1 MVKFLNYLKQ
11 MNKKLVNYKYG
22 DNLSNYININN
33 YLLKNYNKTII
44 SGGKYDFDINQKKCI
59 DVGVNGSFD
68 TIEMCN
74 LSHSKPI
81 NVVTNSNTPKT
92 GTDVLLNAFQK
103 LTDEMLEYISKSYN
117 PNSNN
122 DPTDYKKIAK
132 YLLFNVEVLSQ
143 YFPNDSL
150 NELSNQINSIN
161 TIIDQ
166 KLKEIQNLSS

>member
-11 MNKKLVNYKYG
+11 MNKILVNYKYG

-44 SGGKYDFDINQKKCI
+44 SGGKYDFDINQK
-59 DVGVNGSFD
+59 
-68 TIEMCN
+68 TE
-74 LSHSKPI
+74 
-81 NVVTNSNTPKT
+81 
-92 GTDVLLNAFQK
+92 TDVLLNAFHK
-103 LTDEMLEYISKSYN
+103 LTNEMLEYISKSYN

-122 DPTDYKKIAK
+122 DPIDYKKIAK

-150 NELSNQINSIN
+150 NELSKQINSIN
-161 TIIDQ
+161 TIIEQ
-166 KLKEIQNLSS
+166 KLKEIQNLNS